1 MKRIYEENTYVYIT
15 GGNILDWS
23 IGIEKFRLR
32 CVWGTLKL
40 CDSIQNCGAFFKRS
54 RTGFMFQIILHIKYI
69 LIL

>member
-1 MKRIYEENTYVYIT
+1 MKRIYEENTYVVYIT

-32 CVWGTLKL
+32 CVWGTIKL

-54 RTGFMFQIILHIKYI
+54 D
-69 LIL
+69 